1 MCTND
6 CSQLF
11 WKFLF
16 TPHASLGPK
25 NVDFS
30 FEASQ
35 NVNFLGDFRLL
46 CLYTSIHQK
55 FYSILSI
62 LQVNGNCGEA
72 LSCGIIARSAGIFEN
87 AKRICACDGVT
98 LWDERNKPLV
108 GPGRQNKLWRKDY
121 TTEIEFLLTF
131 KICMVVLHTCEVLKF
146 EEKVQFFSQKMC
158 GF

>member
-1 MCTND
+1 MYEWLQST
-6 CSQLF
+6 
-11 WKFLF
+11 FLKILVHS
-16 TPHASLGPK
+16 TTTCLIGAK
-25 NVDFS
+25 KI
-30 FEASQ
+30 EASQ

-46 CLYTSIHQK
+46 CLYTSIYQK

-131 KICMVVLHTCEVLKF
+131 KYAWYTHILHVCALKS
-146 EEKVQFFSQKMC
+146 EKSAI
-158 GF
+158 

>member
-1 MCTND
+1 MYEWLQST
-6 CSQLF
+6 
-11 WKFLF
+11 FLKILVHS
-16 TPHASLGPK
+16 TTTCLIGAK
-25 NVDFS
+25 NNVDFS

-35 NVNFLGDFRLL
+35 NVNILGDFRLL
-46 CLYTSIHQK
+46 CLYTSIYQK

-131 KICMVVLHTCEVLKF
+131 KYAWYTHILHVCALKS
-146 EEKVQFFSQKMC
+146 EKSAI
-158 GF
+158 